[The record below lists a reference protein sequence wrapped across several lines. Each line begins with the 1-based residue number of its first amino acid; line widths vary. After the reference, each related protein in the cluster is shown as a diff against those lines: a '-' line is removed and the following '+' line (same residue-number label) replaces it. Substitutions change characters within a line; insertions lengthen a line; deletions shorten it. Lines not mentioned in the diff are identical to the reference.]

1 MRPGPGGRS
10 PPPFVDEPTSVVP
23 WYLRPVERIAAP
35 GGRAR
40 GVGGEFG
47 DDAGPITGRAASFGA
62 LFVVGLV
69 LPLAVASHYGALGVP
84 RSDDWSYALSLFR
97 WVDTGHLGFNHWVS
111 MTLLGQLV
119 ISVPV
124 VEVFGRSFWVLQVA
138 TALFGFGGLLAI
150 VAVGRRV
157 GPRGGG
163 ALLVGT
169 TVAIGPLWATLTTTY
184 MTDVPSLV
192 SQMVAL
198 AFAARAFG
206 PRLRPGWFVGA
217 LAVGVFSFSI
227 RQYGIVTVLAIVVVG
242 CGLARSGRGSL
253 RFVVTAGVFALGAC
267 AVILFLWT
275 RVPDPLTVEPSTPS
289 PGTLSTTLVT
299 MAGFARLTALLVLP
313 VLVASGP
320 VRIVRAA
327 WAASRVVTS
336 MVVAGVLSWLVI
348 TYARSPR
355 APFVGNY
362 VDRVGTLSNDVGA
375 GSRPDVMPHA
385 LFQGLVVMASIAA
398 IVLVLAAVPGVLA
411 NVERWRRGDWEIRR
425 PEVAVLSWT
434 LSGITAAY
442 AIAVLVD
449 LPIFDRY
456 GLVLVPLVGLLLI
469 AAPRPSVATQPH
481 LRRVTVTAATVAFVV
496 LASVGLVYATDSASF
511 DATRWSVATR
521 ATHLGY
527 RPLQVYGGFEW
538 LGWHRGVGPTRS
550 ENAEVR
556 RRSRLAYFRHLCVDV
571 AIRPN
576 GGLQKR
582 ALVRDHVR
590 GGLHSP
596 TPIIAVR
603 TDRPC

>member
-1 MRPGPGGRS
+1 M
-10 PPPFVDEPTSVVP
+10 
-23 WYLRPVERIAAP
+23 ERIAAP

-40 GVGGEFG
+40 GVGSASG
-47 DDAGPITGRAASFGA
+47 DGAGFATGRAATFGV

-69 LPLAVASHYGALGVP
+69 LPLAIASHYGALGVP

-111 MTLLGQLV
+111 MTLLGQLA

-124 VEVFGRSFWVLQVA
+124 VEVFGRSVWVLQVA
-138 TALFGFGGLLAI
+138 TALFGFTGLLAI
-150 VAVGRRV
+150 VALGRRV
-157 GPRGGG
+157 GRLGGRG

-169 TVAIGPLWATLTTTY
+169 TVAVGPLWATLTTTY

-198 AFAARAFG
+198 LLAARAFG
-206 PRLRPGWFVGA
+206 PRLRPSWFVGA

-227 RQYGIVTVLAIVVVG
+227 RQYGVVTVLAIIVVG
-242 CGLARSGRGSL
+242 SALARSGRASL
-253 RFVVTAGVFALGAC
+253 GFVVTAGIVALGAC

-289 PGTLSTTLVT
+289 AGTVSTMLVT

-320 VRIVRAA
+320 IRIVRAA
-327 WAASRVVTS
+327 WMASRAVTGAVV
-336 MVVAGVLSWLVI
+336 VGVLSWLTI

-362 VDRVGTLSNDVGA
+362 VDRVGTLANDVAA
-375 GSRPDVMPHA
+375 GSRPDVMPHV
-385 LFQGLVVMASIAA
+385 LFQGLVVVASIAA
-398 IVLVLAAVPGVLA
+398 IVLALAAVPGVLTV
-411 NVERWRRGDWEIRR
+411 VERWRRGDREIQR
-425 PEVAVLSWT
+425 PEVAVVGWT
-434 LSGITAAY
+434 LTGMTVAY

-469 AAPRPSVATQPH
+469 AAPQSS
-481 LRRVTVTAATVAFVV
+481 VTAPRGTRR
-496 LASVGLVYATDSASF
+496 ASVVTATAAFLALAAVGMVYATDSASF

-538 LGWHRGVGPTRS
+538 LGWHRRVGPTRS
-550 ENAEVR
+550 ENAGVR

-571 AIRPN
+571 VVRPN
-576 GGLQKR
+576 QGLQAR

-590 GGLHSP
+590 GGLHPP

>member
-1 MRPGPGGRS
+1 M
-10 PPPFVDEPTSVVP
+10 
-23 WYLRPVERIAAP
+23 
-35 GGRAR
+35 
-40 GVGGEFG
+40 GV
-47 DDAGPITGRAASFGA
+47 DAGRRMIPRRAASFGV
-62 LFVVGLV
+62 LLVVGLI
-69 LPLAVASHYGALGVP
+69 LPLAVASHYGALGVA

-124 VEVFGRSFWVLQVA
+124 VEVFGRSVWVLQVA

-150 VAVGRRV
+150 VALGRRV
-157 GPRGGG
+157 GAHEGRG

-169 TVAIGPLWATLTTTY
+169 TVAIGPLWATLATTY

-192 SQMVAL
+192 AQMTAL
-198 AFAARAFG
+198 LLAARAFG
-206 PRLRPGWFVGA
+206 ARLRPSWFVGS
-217 LAVGVFSFSI
+217 LAVAVFSFSI
-227 RQYGIVTVLAIVVVG
+227 RQYGIVTVMAIIIVG
-242 CGLARSGRGSL
+242 YAQARSGRGST
-253 RFVVTAGVFALGAC
+253 RFVVVAGGVAVCAC
-267 AVILFLWT
+267 AVILFVWT
-275 RVPDPLTVEPSTPS
+275 RIPDPLTVEPSAPS
-289 PGTLSTTLVT
+289 AGSVSAMLVT

-313 VLVASGP
+313 VLIAAGP
-320 VRIVRAA
+320 VRIVRGA
-327 WAASRVVTS
+327 WVASRTVTAAVV
-336 MVVAGVLSWLVI
+336 VGILSWLTI

-362 VDRVGTLSNDVGA
+362 VDRLGTLSNDVAA
-375 GSRPDVMPHA
+375 GSRPNVMPSG
-385 LFQGLVVMASIAA
+385 LFQAMVVVASIAA

-411 NVERWRRGDWEIRR
+411 IVARWRRGDWEIRR
-425 PEVAVLSWT
+425 PEVAVLTWT
-434 LSGITAAY
+434 LTGITAAY

-456 GLVLVPLVGLLLI
+456 GLVLVPLAGLLLI
-469 AAPRPSVATQPH
+469 AEPRSLVVVPRPA
-481 LRRVTVTAATVAFVV
+481 RRVTMTAAAAAFVV
-496 LASVGLVYATDSASF
+496 LAGIGLVYATDSASF

-527 RPLQVYGGFEW
+527 RPLQIYGGFEW
-538 LGWHRGVGPTRS
+538 LGWHRQRGPTRS
-550 ENAEVR
+550 EHASVR

-571 AIRPN
+571 VIHPN
-576 GGLQKR
+576 RGLEAR

-590 GGLHSP
+590 GGLRGP